1 MRITEIYKREQ
12 LGDYLEINNYD
23 GYGIEIGVQSG
34 YFSEQI
40 FSKWKKCKKF
50 YMVDAWEQQ
59 NSEIYFDA
67 ANFPNDIQ
75 NNIYNECKSRF
86 QKFESDKYEM
96 IKKYS
101 VDASKVFEDNYFDFI
116 YIDANHSYESTLED
130 IISWYP
136 KLKKNGIISGHDY
149 FDEPNIKFGVKSAVD
164 LFFKENNIYRT
175 EHDSPENN
183 NRWSWIVI
191 K

>member
-1 MRITEIYKREQ
+1 MKIVEIFKREQ
-12 LGDYLEINNYD
+12 LGDYLEINNYN
-23 GYGIEIGVQSG
+23 GYGVEIGVQSG

-40 FSKWKKCKKF
+40 FSKWKSCKKF
-50 YMVDAWEQQ
+50 YMVDAWEHQ
-59 NSEIYFDA
+59 NNEIYFDA
-67 ANFPNDIQ
+67 ANFSDDIHS
-75 NNIYNECKSRF
+75 NIYNECKSRF
-86 QKFESDKYEM
+86 KKFEYDKYEM

-101 VDASKVFEDNYFDFI
+101 VDASKAFEDDYFDFI

-130 IISWYP
+130 IMFWYP

-164 LFFKENNIYRT
+164 LFFKEKNIYRT